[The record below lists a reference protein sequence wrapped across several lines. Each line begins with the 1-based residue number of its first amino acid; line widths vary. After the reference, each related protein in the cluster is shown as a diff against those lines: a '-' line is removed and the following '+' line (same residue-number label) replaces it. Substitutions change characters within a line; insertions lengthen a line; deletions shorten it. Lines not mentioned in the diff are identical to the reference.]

1 MTTALFTNFDAYL
14 FHEGC
19 NVHSYNMLGAHV
31 KQEGGVCGVWFAV
44 WAPHADIVRVIGDFN
59 KWDGSNHVMEQS
71 TTCGVWTLFVPG
83 IGLGTIYK
91 YEIVTSWGEI
101 FHKADPYA
109 FAAELRPKTASK
121 VADIKKYVWQD
132 DNWQKN
138 KAVQSPYE
146 RPLNIYEVDLGS
158 WRRGAEKERL
168 SYRDLARPLAEYAAN
183 MGYTHIELLPVAE
196 HPFDGSWGY
205 QATGYYAVT
214 SRYGSPDDFKYFVDC
229 CHQQGIG
236 VILDWVPGHF
246 CRDAH
251 GLARF
256 DGTTLY
262 EYADCRRSENRGWGT
277 LNFDL
282 GRPEVLSFLV
292 SNALFWM
299 DVYHIDGLRIDAVAN
314 MLYLNYGR
322 EEGEWQPNC
331 YGGTENLE
339 AISFLRRLNE
349 TIFAKYPGALVIAED
364 STAWPLVTHPT
375 YLGGLGF
382 NFKWNMGWMNDMLRY
397 MELDPVHRQYH
408 HNLVTFSFMY
418 AFSENFVLP
427 LSHDEVVH
435 GKRSLLDKM
444 PGDYWQKFANL
455 RAFYA
460 YMMSHPG
467 KKLLF
472 MGGEFGQFIEWKYD
486 DSLDWH
492 LLEYDMHQKLHNY
505 VRDLNHFYLENPAM
519 WENDKDWHGFSWI
532 DCQDSQ
538 HSVIVF
544 KRQGKKPDDFMIAI
558 LNFTPVVR
566 HGYRIG
572 VPEAGHYIEVLNS
585 DNPMYGGSGQGNPG
599 KLVPEAVGWHGYEQ
613 SLILTLPP
621 LSAVYLKPVDAGQ
634 SQKSKKHIKYK
645 FRRRLQ
651 AEIGRVGHLA
661 RERMCCHDF
670 SRRSGL
676 KTRST
681 DQKAGKACRTVRR
694 QVSDH

>member
-14 FHEGC
+14 FHEGG
-19 NVHSYNMLGAHV
+19 NVRSYNMLGAHV
-31 KQEGGVCGVWFAV
+31 EQEGGSGGVWFAV
-44 WAPHADIVRVIGDFN
+44 WAPHADVVRVIGDFN
-59 KWDGSNHVMEQS
+59 KWDGSNHVMERS

-83 IGLGTIYK
+83 IGLGTLYK

-101 FHKADPYA
+101 LHKADPYA

-121 VADIKKYVWQD
+121 VADIKKYAWQD
-132 DNWQKN
+132 DSWQKN
-138 KAVQSPYE
+138 KAAQSPYE
-146 RPLNIYEVDLGS
+146 RPMNIYEVDLGS
-158 WRRGAEKERL
+158 WRREADSERL
-168 SYRDLARPLAEYAAN
+168 SYRNIARPLAEYAAN

-214 SRYGSPDDFKYFVDC
+214 SRYGSPDDFKYLVDC

-262 EYADCRRSENRGWGT
+262 EYTDCRRSENRGWGT

-322 EEGEWQPNC
+322 EEGDWQPNC

-339 AISFLRRLNE
+339 AIRFLRQLNE
-349 TIFAKYPGALVIAED
+349 TIFANYPGALVIAED

-382 NFKWNMGWMNDMLRY
+382 NFKWNMGWMNDMLTY

-505 VRDLNHFYLENPAM
+505 VRDLNRFYLENPAM

-544 KRQGKKPDDFMIAI
+544 KRQGKKPGDFMIAI

-566 HGYRIG
+566 HGYRVG

-585 DNPMYGGSGQGNPG
+585 DNSIYGGSGQGNSG

-613 SLILTLPP
+613 SLDLTLPP
-621 LSAVYLKPVDAGQ
+621 LAAVYLKPVDSGQ
-634 SQKSKKHIKYK
+634 SQKSKNLKYK
-645 FRRRLQ
+645 FPRRLQ
-651 AEIGRVGHLA
+651 AAIGRVGHLGK
-661 RERMCCHDF
+661 ERMCCHDF
-670 SRRSGL
+670 SRRPGL
-676 KTRST
+676 KTGNT
-681 DQKAGKACRTVRR
+681 DQKAGKARCAVRR